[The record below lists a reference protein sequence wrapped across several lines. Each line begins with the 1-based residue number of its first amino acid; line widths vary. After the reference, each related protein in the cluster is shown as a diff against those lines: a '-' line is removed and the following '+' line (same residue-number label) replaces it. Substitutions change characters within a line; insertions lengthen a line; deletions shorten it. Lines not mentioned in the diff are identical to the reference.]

1 MALQRNWSGK
11 VGFNPPCLAA
21 LFALCATPTFAQDG
35 SLTGREVLFSILTLD
50 NPKEPLFTSTDYGA
64 VVGPGPE
71 FGMVREGTAFGL
83 SSVPVLVDLGTNRL
97 DLSYPG
103 EAPGRFMAAR
113 FNGYVLRFPTDC
125 VLITGAAIDPDA
137 TTLPL
142 TNDNLIV
149 SPQSLEINV
158 SAHEYDE
165 TTRIGVLID
174 VRDCPIG

>member
-1 MALQRNWSGK
+1 M
-11 VGFNPPCLAA
+11 GFNPPCLAA
-21 LFALCATPTFAQDG
+21 LLALCITPLFATPTVAQDG

-50 NPKEPLFTSTDYGA
+50 NPKTPLFTSSDYGA

-83 SSVPVLVDLGTNRL
+83 SSVPVLVDLGANRL

-103 EAPGRFMAAR
+103 ELPGQFMQAR

-125 VLITGAAIDPDA
+125 VLITGAAIDATA

-142 TNDNLIV
+142 TNEDLIV
-149 SPQSLEINV
+149 SPQTLEINV
-158 SAHEYDE
+158 AGQEYDA

-174 VRDCPIG
+174 VMDCPIG